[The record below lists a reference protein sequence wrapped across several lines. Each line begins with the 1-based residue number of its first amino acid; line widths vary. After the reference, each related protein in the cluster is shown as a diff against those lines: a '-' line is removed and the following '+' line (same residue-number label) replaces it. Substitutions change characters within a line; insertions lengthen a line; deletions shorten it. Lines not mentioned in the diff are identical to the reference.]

1 MRLEH
6 YHSLAMFKNTSNTN
20 NIFALYLRNINL
32 ALICWVSKII
42 VKTAIRFVLH
52 IKSDEEEGDSK
63 TKNTQEPRF
72 LLRRDILS
80 YEISLKVYHPK

>member
-1 MRLEH
+1 ML
-6 YHSLAMFKNTSNTN
+6 
-20 NIFALYLRNINL
+20 
-32 ALICWVSKII
+32 

-80 YEISLKVYHPK
+80 YEISLKVYHPNR